1 MAEGSHLELDRP
13 KFPHPHVRNDS
24 GQICQD
30 LSDHSTINHSI
41 FKYMIEEKSGYSN
54 GILRYPVS
62 VVDHKETIKD
72 PVQDDVNELKDWKTD
87 QETEIPD
94 GQIKGIKEIEDF
106 LEGSD
111 DATTLIQYV
120 ASVVGT
126 MEMDDQNG
134 DITIEYDDG
143 TVEDDE

>member
-1 MAEGSHLELDRP
+1 
-13 KFPHPHVRNDS
+13 
-24 GQICQD
+24 
-30 LSDHSTINHSI
+30 
-41 FKYMIEEKSGYSN
+41 MIEEKSGYSN
-54 GILRYPVS
+54 GILRYQVS

-106 LEGSD
+106 LTGSD

-126 MEMDDQNG
+126 MAMDDQNG